1 MTITPNFQVSNLL
14 LSKEEEGYFTPID
27 LGQLNEIYEISQDIL
42 NVEDRDHREF
52 LKEFDEIEIE
62 YSINSFAV
70 GY

>member
-1 MTITPNFQVSNLL
+1 MTLSSSGSRQDLF
-14 LSKEEEGYFTPID
+14 LSKDTEGYFLPID
-27 LGQLNEIYEISQDIL
+27 FNQLNEIFEISQDIL

-52 LKEFDEIEIE
+52 PKEFDELEIE

>member
-1 MTITPNFQVSNLL
+1 MT
-14 LSKEEEGYFTPID
+14 LSSSGSRQDLFLSEGYFLPID
-27 LGQLNEIYEISQDIL
+27 FNQLNEIFEISQDIL

>member
-1 MTITPNFQVSNLL
+1 MTLSSSGSRQDLF
-14 LSKEEEGYFTPID
+14 LSKDTEGYFLPID
-27 LGQLNEIYEISQDIL
+27 FNQLNEISEISQDIL